1 MNKQFELEQQI
12 LDCWGVTDDLDI
24 LFEAVLDAQ
33 LSRDKIANIVLGMK
47 DLYNL
52 KFEKTFNTFEELI
65 SEKHRAVFK

>member
-12 LDCWGVTDDLDI
+12 LDCWGITDDLDI
-24 LFEAVLDAQ
+24 LFEATLDAQ